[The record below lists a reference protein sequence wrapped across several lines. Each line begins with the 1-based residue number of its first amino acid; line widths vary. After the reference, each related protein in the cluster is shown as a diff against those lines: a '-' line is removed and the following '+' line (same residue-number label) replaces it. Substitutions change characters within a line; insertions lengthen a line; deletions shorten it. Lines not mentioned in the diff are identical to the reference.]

1 MTGYL
6 NHGMK
11 EIMSRV
17 LEVRYTDLEEEKK
30 LCQELLKESGKQR
43 DSYGTAFAWTYLGD
57 YYIAVYDEEN
67 AGKCLLEAQRLLQD
81 DPEWDDLQLRF
92 YSLFGIYHDMRADE
106 ENSIEYYL
114 KAIAVAE
121 RLNDAAG
128 ECVVLNNLAF
138 AFQRHRCYEQ
148 ALNYYMKA
156 YQLQSSGLE
165 ESPVRISILGNLAE
179 VLLLM
184 NRYEEARKYIEE
196 CDHTGPD
203 STQKKVLGYKN
214 WCLYYAAAGEKEKA
228 ITYAERVLENK
239 EVINEDML
247 SAFETYHTLSQKMM
261 DLDNAHYAKCFLIAM
276 EETSA
281 EDGVDQMQ
289 VLEETTIRYELLFE
303 PVSKH
308 AEAYQRYYEK
318 NQRYRTKVNHIIV
331 NAMKSKIHLD
341 QLVQQTE
348 IMQTEQETLEREVN
362 VDGLTGV
369 YSRRYLEALMRDKSN
384 GNDHKN
390 MAIII
395 LDVDYFK
402 EYNDYYGHLKGD
414 TVLQEIARCL
424 LDNRQEGISSCR
436 YGGDEFVCV
445 CEGLEVEEIEVF
457 IKHIRERLHAKAL
470 PHEKSHC
477 SEEVTLS
484 IGYAAGEE
492 KAQVEMHLL
501 FQLADQALYQS
512 KRSGRNTYSRK
523 RVDLL

>member
-1 MTGYL
+1 MCFQARYIVKRMIYAFITV
-6 NHGMK
+6 M
-11 EIMSRV
+11 V
-17 LEVRYTDLEEEKK
+17 LTTITFILMHM
-30 LCQELLKESGKQR
+30 LPGSPFSG
-43 DSYGTAFAWTYLGD
+43 
-57 YYIAVYDEEN
+57 N
-67 AGKCLLEAQRLLQD
+67 
-81 DPEWDDLQLRF
+81 
-92 YSLFGIYHDMRADE
+92 
-106 ENSIEYYL
+106 
-114 KAIAVAE
+114 KAIRPAIQ
-121 RLNDAAG
+121 AALTAKYG
-128 ECVVLNNLAF
+128 LDKPVF
-138 AFQRHRCYEQ
+138 EQ
-148 ALNYYMKA
+148 YIIYM
-156 YQLQSSGLE
+156 GN
-165 ESPVRISILGNLAE
+165 VCTGDLGNSL
-179 VLLLM
+179 VSG
-184 NRYEEARKYIEE
+184 RQVT
-196 CDHTGPD
+196 D
-203 STQKKVLGYKN
+203 
-214 WCLYYAAAGEKEKA
+214 
-228 ITYAERVLENK
+228 ITL
-239 EVINEDML
+239 
-247 SAFETYHTLSQKMM
+247 KMM

-445 CEGLEVEEIEVF
+445 CEGLEVEEIEAF

-512 KRSGRNTYSRK
+512 KRTGRNTYSRK

>member
-1 MTGYL
+1 MNGYL
-6 NHGMK
+6 NHGMSN
-11 EIMSRV
+11 IMSRI

-30 LCQELLKESGKQR
+30 LCQELLDWSVKQE
-43 DSYGTAFAWTYLGD
+43 DSYGKAFALTYLGD

-67 AGKCLLEAQRLLQD
+67 AGKCLLEAQSLLG
-81 DPEWDDLQLRF
+81 EEYNWYDLQLRV

-114 KAIAVAE
+114 KAITVAE
-121 RLNDAAG
+121 RLNDVAG

-156 YQLQSSGLE
+156 YELQSSE
-165 ESPVRISILGNLAE
+165 MEKSPVRISILGNLAE

-184 NRYEEARKYIEE
+184 KQHEKARKFIEE
-196 CDHTGPD
+196 CDQMGPD
-203 STQKKVLGYKN
+203 SQQKKVLGYKN

-228 ITYAERVLENK
+228 FAYADLILKNQEI
-239 EVINEDML
+239 INEDML

-261 DLDNAHYAKCFLIAM
+261 DLNNAHYAKRFLIAM
-276 EETSA
+276 QETSV

-289 VLEETTIRYELLFE
+289 VLEETTIRFELLFE

-308 AEAYQRYYEK
+308 AEAYHRYYEK
-318 NQRYRTKVNHIIV
+318 NQRFRTKVNNIIV

-341 QLVQQTE
+341 QLMQQTE
-348 IMQTEQETLEREVN
+348 IMQSEQETLEQEVN
-362 VDGLTGV
+362 VDELTGV
-369 YSRRYLEALMRDKSN
+369 HSRRYLESLMRDNTN
-384 GNDHKN
+384 GNVRKN
-390 MAIII
+390 IGIII

-414 TVLQEIARCL
+414 IVLQEIGRCFL
-424 LDNRQEGISSCR
+424 ENRQEGISSCR

-445 CEGLEVEEIEVF
+445 CEGLAVEEIEEY
-457 IKHIRERLHAKAL
+457 IQRIRGSLHLKAL

-477 SEEVTLS
+477 SNEVTLS
-484 IGYAAGEE
+484 IGYAAGEDKE
-492 KAQVEMHLL
+492 QVEMHLL

-523 RVDLL
+523 RVDVL

>member
-6 NHGMK
+6 NHGMR
-11 EIMSRV
+11 EIMSRI
-17 LEVRYTDLEEEKK
+17 LEVRYTDLEEEKR
-30 LCQELLKESGKQR
+30 LCQELLDRSVKQE
-43 DSYGTAFAWTYLGD
+43 DIYGTAFAWTYLGD

-67 AGKCLLEAQRLLQD
+67 AGKCLLEAQNLI
-81 DPEWDDLQLRF
+81 PEESDWDDLQLRF

-114 KAIAVAE
+114 KAITVAE
-121 RLNDAAG
+121 RLNDVAG
-128 ECVVLNNLAF
+128 ECIILNNLAF
-138 AFQRHRCYEQ
+138 AFQRHRCYEE

-156 YQLQSSGLE
+156 YHLLSSEQE
-165 ESPVRISILGNLAE
+165 ENPVRISILGNLAE

-184 NRYEEARKYIEE
+184 NRYEEASKYIEE
-196 CDHTGPD
+196 CDHTGSD
-203 STQKKVLGYKN
+203 SPQKKVLGYKN

-228 ITYAERVLENK
+228 AAYAERILKNR
-239 EVINEDML
+239 EVIDEEML
-247 SAFETYHTLSQKMM
+247 SAFATYYTLSQKMM
-261 DLDNAHYAKCFLIAM
+261 DLGIAHYAKCFLMAM
-276 EETSA
+276 KETSV

-289 VLEETTIRYELLFE
+289 VLEDTTIRYELLFE

-308 AEAYQRYYEK
+308 AEAYHRYYEK
-318 NQRYRTKVNHIIV
+318 NQRFRTKVNNIIV

-348 IMQTEQETLEREVN
+348 IMQSEQETLEREVN
-362 VDGLTGV
+362 LDELTGV
-369 YSRRYLEALMRDKSN
+369 YSRRYLEALLRDKTN
-384 GNDHKN
+384 ENARKK

-414 TVLQEIARCL
+414 TALREIARCL

-445 CEGLEVEEIEVF
+445 CEGLGVEAVELF
-457 IKHIRERLHAKAL
+457 IKSIRESLHLKAL

-477 SEEVTLS
+477 SDEVTLS
-484 IGYAAGEE
+484 IGYAADEE

-523 RVDLL
+523 RVDMI